1 MEPVRSHRNPR
12 VVEAARL
19 HRARDRRAAGRTI
32 LEGPSLLA
40 EALAAGIAPDVVFAL
55 PDDAVTSEQATDH
68 GFELILVESAALG
81 RVTGTRTPRGPA
93 AIIPIPPSISPTG
106 RNMIV
111 AWGLSDPGNVGTMI
125 RTAAAFD
132 WDFGYTE
139 GTADPWA
146 PKVLRAGAGGHFRL
160 NTTPVESLQSLED
173 MGLATVATV
182 VSGGA
187 RPADLPTG
195 RYALLVGEEAPG
207 LPPDVV
213 DQSAHKV
220 TIPMPG
226 GMESLNAAMAAGIVM
241 YELSRKQIPVTEYG
255 ERKRAF

>member
-1 MEPVRSHRNPR
+1 VEPVRSHRNPR
-12 VVEAARL
+12 VAEAARL
-19 HRARDRRAAGRTI
+19 HRARDRRATGRTI

-40 EALAAGIAPDVVFAL
+40 EALATGVTPDLVFAH
-55 PDDAVTSEQATDH
+55 PDDEVTAKLATDH

-81 RVTGTRTPRGPA
+81 RVTGTGTPRGPA
-93 AIIPIPPSISPTG
+93 AIIAIPPPATSTG

-160 NTTPVESLQSLED
+160 NTTPVESLQTLED
-173 MGLATVATV
+173 VGLTTVATV

-187 RPADLPTG
+187 RPADVPSG
-195 RYALLVGEEAPG
+195 RYALLVGEEAAG

-213 DQSAHKV
+213 EQSTHKV
-220 TIPMPG
+220 TVPMPG
-226 GMESLNAAMAAGIVM
+226 GMESLNAAMAAGIVI
-241 YELSRKQIPVTEYG
+241 YELSRK
-255 ERKRAF
+255 

>member
-1 MEPVRSHRNPR
+1 MSTPE
-12 VVEAARL
+12 
-19 HRARDRRAAGRTI
+19 
-32 LEGPSLLA
+32 
-40 EALAAGIAPDVVFAL
+40 VVFAL
-55 PDDAVTSEQATDH
+55 PDDAITAKLATDH
-68 GFELILVESAALG
+68 GFDLILVESAALG
-81 RVTGTRTPRGPA
+81 RVTGTGTPRGPA
-93 AIIPIPPSISPTG
+93 AIIAIPPPAPPTG
-106 RNMIV
+106 RDMIV

-125 RTAAAFD
+125 RTAAAFE

-160 NTTPVESLQSLED
+160 NTTPIESLQTLED
-173 MGLATVATV
+173 VGLATVAMV

-195 RYALLVGEEAPG
+195 RHALLVGEEAPG

-213 DQSAHKV
+213 EQSAHKV

-226 GMESLNAAMAAGIVM
+226 GIESLNAAMAAGIVI
-241 YELSRKQIPVTEYG
+241 YELSRQQIPGTEYG

>member
-19 HRARDRRAAGRTI
+19 HRARERQATGKTI

-40 EALAAGIAPDVVFAL
+40 EALAAGVAPEAVFAL
-55 PDDAVTSEQATDH
+55 PDDEVTAKLARDH
-68 GFELILVESAALG
+68 GFDLTLVESAALG

-93 AIIPIPPSISPTG
+93 AIIAVPPPAPPTG

-111 AWGLSDPGNVGTMI
+111 AWGLSDPGNVGTLI
-125 RTAAAFD
+125 RTAAAFN
-132 WDFGYTE
+132 WDFGFTE

-160 NTTPVESLQSLED
+160 NATPVGALQVLED
-173 MGLATVATV
+173 VGLATVATV
-182 VSGGA
+182 VSGGV
-187 RPADLPTG
+187 RPADLPPG
-195 RYALLVGEEAPG
+195 RYALLIGEEAPG

-213 DQSAHKV
+213 EQAAHKV

-226 GMESLNAAMAAGIVM
+226 GMESLNAAMAAGIVI
-241 YELSRKQIPVTEYG
+241 YELSRHQMPGTEYG
-255 ERKRAF
+255 ER

>member
-1 MEPVRSHRNPR
+1 VEPVRSHRNPR
-12 VVEAARL
+12 VAEAARL
-19 HRARDRRAAGRTI
+19 HRARDRRATGKTI

-40 EALAAGIAPDVVFAL
+40 EALAAGVTPEAVFAHL
-55 PDDAVTSEQATDH
+55 GDEVTAKLATDH
-68 GFELILVESAALG
+68 GFELILVESAALA
-81 RVTGTRTPRGPA
+81 RVTGTGTPRGPA
-93 AIIPIPPSISPTG
+93 AIIAIPPPAPPTG

-111 AWGLSDPGNVGTMI
+111 AWGMSDPGNVGTLI

-160 NTTPVESLQSLED
+160 NTTPVESIQTLED
-173 MGLATVATV
+173 VGLTTVATV

-187 RPADLPTG
+187 RPADVPPG

-213 DQSAHKV
+213 EQSAHKV

-226 GMESLNAAMAAGIVM
+226 GMESLNAAMAAGIVI
-241 YELSRKQIPVTEYG
+241 YELSRQ
-255 ERKRAF
+255 